1 MKTSSKSP
9 SSRFDF
15 RKIREKRFLAVTVT
29 VLTVFACG
37 GVGTGRAADQ
47 TWSNGASNALWDA
60 SSLNWSGAAWT
71 NGNNAIFG
79 ATGAGA
85 ITVTGTRSVGN
96 MTFNDGGYSFSG
108 GTLQFNGGVNLTIA
122 TNANNVTISSALTL
136 ASGGDFTISK
146 TGTGTLTLNGNI
158 SMTGGGTFGNTISN
172 NGGVIAITG
181 GDIHLTNVRLRGF
194 VSGGGINISGGTL
207 VLDGTLGNRGIQSGN
222 NGAVNIT
229 GGSVTTNQVIVG
241 NGSSGS
247 MTIGG
252 SANVMVSGANVL
264 QVGTGNNAATAVL
277 NLNGGT
283 LSAYRIGSTLGAG
296 IDRVA
301 SINLNGTTI
310 KATGE
315 NLNWITPFN
324 DAGSNST
331 NSRINVQVGGA
342 ILDSNGNNV
351 RIFRNLTGSVGD
363 GGIRKQGAGIVYL
376 TGNNTVQGN
385 TIVEAGTLLV
395 GNTANSATGTGNV
408 TVQSGATF
416 GGRGIVTGSV
426 TAGTGST
433 LIAGGV
439 SGESF
444 STTAVGTL
452 TTGSQTW
459 QGGAGLQ
466 MEFSTDG
473 STGSAGTQWDRFTIN
488 GGLNLTSITAETP
501 FAISLFTMSDATTRG
516 ALASWNPDVDSV
528 WLGFVTTSTGISGF
542 SADKFAFNTSGFAN
556 TLNGSFSLAL
566 DGNNLNLVYTAV
578 PEPSTLGALLG
589 LGLMTLAAWR
599 RTRGQ
604 KQA

>member
-15 RKIREKRFLAVTVT
+15 LKIREKRFLAVTVT
-29 VLTVFACG
+29 ALTVFACG
-37 GVGTGRAADQ
+37 GVGIGRAADQ

-85 ITVTGTRSVGN
+85 ITVTDTRTVGN
-96 MTFNDGGYSFSG
+96 MTFNSGGYSFSG
-108 GTLQFNGGVNLTIA
+108 GTLQFNGGGVTIA
-122 TNANNVTISSALTL
+122 TGANNVSIASAISLGSV
-136 ASGGDFTISK
+136 GDVSK
-146 TGTGTLTLNGNI
+146 TGAGTLTLNGNVT
-158 SMTGGGTFGNTISN
+158 MVGGGTFGNTFSQN
-172 NGGVIAITG
+172 AGNVNITG
-181 GDIHLTNVRLRGF
+181 GNWQLTDMRLRGF
-194 VSGGGINISGGTL
+194 VAGSAINISGGTL
-207 VLDGTLGNRGIQSGN
+207 VFDGTLANRGIHSGN
-222 NGAVNIT
+222 NGTVNIS
-229 GGSVTTNQVIVG
+229 GGNVTTNRLLVA
-241 NGSSGS
+241 NGSSG
-247 MTIGG
+247 TISVSG
-252 SANVMVSGANVL
+252 SAVVDVTGTNIWE
-264 QVGTGNNAATAVL
+264 VGTGANAATATL

-283 LSAYRIGSTLGAG
+283 IYAYRIGTTLGTG
-296 IDRVA
+296 VDRVVT
-301 SINLNGTTI
+301 INLNGTII

-315 NLNWITPFN
+315 HLNWISPFN
-324 DAGSNST
+324 DAGNNSV
-331 NSRINVQVGGA
+331 NSRINVLAGGA

-351 RIFRNLTGSVGD
+351 RIFRNLTGSAGD

-395 GNTANSATGTGNV
+395 GNSNAGQSSTGSGNV
-408 TVQSGATF
+408 IVKSGATF

-426 TAGTGST
+426 TAESGST
-433 LIAGGV
+433 LIAG
-439 SGESF
+439 SESSTSF
-444 STTAVGTL
+444 STTTVGTL

-466 MEFSTDG
+466 MEFSNDG

-501 FAISLFTMSDATTRG
+501 FTISLFTMSDATTRG

-528 WLGFVTTSTGISGF
+528 WLGFVTTTTGISGF